1 MPKKSL
7 PTKDTFQDPQNN
19 LLEGSD
25 VEAAKGRLSAFSD
38 FIPPKNVQ
46 QLRQYSRSP
55 QFVMITQITVI
66 VTSVLV
72 FTSLFLHFSLN
83 RTLRKSEEEIMSK
96 IQTLESLDVGFL
108 DLSQIAAKIALHK
121 DYKQNLVHMSPI
133 LQLFMSTLDKLEYK
147 SFSLT
152 GKNITITSLAS
163 SPLAFSQVTSL
174 LLESDLVDQVILKS
188 ASLEKSS
195 QKYNLGLEIILK

>member
-1 MPKKSL
+1 
-7 PTKDTFQDPQNN
+7 
-19 LLEGSD
+19 
-25 VEAAKGRLSAFSD
+25 
-38 FIPPKNVQ
+38 
-46 QLRQYSRSP
+46 
-55 QFVMITQITVI
+55 
-66 VTSVLV
+66 
-72 FTSLFLHFSLN
+72 
-83 RTLRKSEEEIMSK
+83 
-96 IQTLESLDVGFL
+96 
-108 DLSQIAAKIALHK
+108 
-121 DYKQNLVHMSPI
+121 
-133 LQLFMSTLDKLEYK
+133 LDKLEYK